1 MEPWRPSDFLS
12 VWILTGFNIAHLLS
26 QLVLATSLSVEASNL
41 IDFPDLQEL
50 VLCLLNLEVRVV
62 YTSALSLIDVTRPLL
77 GSATALVYWC
87 HLA

>member
-1 MEPWRPSDFLS
+1 MEPWRPSNLLS
-12 VWILTGFNIAHLLS
+12 VWIETGLNIAHLLAR
-26 QLVLATSLSVEASNL
+26 LFLATSLSVETSNL
-41 IDFPDLQEL
+41 IDFSDLQEL

>member
-1 MEPWRPSDFLS
+1 MELWRPSNLLS
-12 VWILTGFNIAHLLS
+12 VWIETGLNIAHLLA
-26 QLVLATSLSVEASNL
+26 QLVLATSLSIEASNL
-41 IDFPDLQEL
+41 IDFSDLQEL

-62 YTSALSLIDVTRPLL
+62 YTSALGLIDITRLLL